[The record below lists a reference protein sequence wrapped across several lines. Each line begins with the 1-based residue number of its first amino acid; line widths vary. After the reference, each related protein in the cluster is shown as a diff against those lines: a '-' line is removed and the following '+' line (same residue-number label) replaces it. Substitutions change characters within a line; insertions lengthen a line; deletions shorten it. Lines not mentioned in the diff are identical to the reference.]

1 MDAAAHHRREH
12 VEALPTHRAR
22 RLRDSVALPISAR
35 PAIQPAPDDASREWL
50 VSLRSDDSRTH
61 AEAVGRLHELLLR
74 AARFE
79 VRRRSG
85 AARHVGREQLDDVA
99 HQSAHDALVAV
110 LAKLDDYRGESRF
123 TTWAYKFA
131 LLEAGVKMRRRA
143 WNDRE
148 VTLEPAGWP
157 AFADPGA
164 SPYYDAQMAELLAA
178 VGEAIAGDLTA
189 HQRDVLVA
197 ITLNDVP
204 IDVLAERLQTTRG
217 ALYKTL
223 HDARR
228 RLRACLAARGL
239 DPDLH
244 DRGTSP

>member
-1 MDAAAHHRREH
+1 MEAAAHHRREH
-12 VEALPTHRAR
+12 VEALPIHRTR
-22 RLRDSVALPISAR
+22 RLRDSVALPIGAR
-35 PAIQPAPDDASREWL
+35 PATQPSPDADSRECL
-50 VSLRSDDSRTH
+50 VGLRSGDARIH

-157 AFADPGA
+157 GFADPGA
-164 SPYYDAQMAELLAA
+164 SPYYDAQMAELLGA
-178 VGEAIAGDLTA
+178 VSEAIAGDLTP

-197 ITLNDVP
+197 VTLDDVP
-204 IDVLAERLQTTRG
+204 IDVLAERLGSTRG
-217 ALYKTL
+217 AVYKTL

-228 RLRACLAARGL
+228 KLSAELAAGGHSR
-239 DPDLH
+239 
-244 DRGTSP
+244 